1 MRSGMKAMGL
11 IYTLSLLSGSL
22 SAQLAEPV
30 HFEATTHDF
39 GAIEEKAGVVEHIFN
54 FVNKS
59 NRAITIIQVQASCGC
74 TVPAWSKDPIPP
86 GGKGFVQARF
96 DPKGRPG
103 FFSKTLSVT
112 TDWNATP
119 IVLSIRGRVERD
131 ALKARED
138 RYPVALGNL
147 RLQEQSLNMGNVYIN
162 QPPIV
167 KTFMIYNASDKPL
180 DLFQVVTPSYLKV
193 KVADELPARE
203 ATTLELTFDGPGK
216 NKFGFASE
224 SIELHTNDESQPIK
238 YLPVYANLSEFF
250 PPLSDEELKEAPL
263 LILDSASIHVGTLSA
278 NEHTSRTIKIRN
290 AGKQDLLIRDVQT
303 NCSCLSAI
311 VSTQLIQPGKQAELT
326 LRFEATERV
335 GTTLKAVSIYSNDPL
350 KPALRLAVQAVVIE

>member
-1 MRSGMKAMGL
+1 MKALGL
-11 IYTLSLLSGSL
+11 IYVLSLWSGSL
-22 SAQLAEPV
+22 CAQLAEPV
-30 HFEATTHDF
+30 QFEATTHDF
-39 GAIEEKAGVVEHIFN
+39 GAIEEKAGVVEHTFN

-74 TVPAWSKDPIPP
+74 TVPAWSKDPILP
-86 GGKGFVQARF
+86 GEKGFVQARF

-119 IVLSIRGRVERD
+119 IVLSIRGRVERN

-138 RYPVALGNL
+138 KYPIAMGNL

-162 QPPIV
+162 QSPMV
-167 KTFMIYNASDKPL
+167 KTFTVYNASDKSL
-180 DLFQVVTPSYLKV
+180 NISEVVAPSYLKV
-193 KVADELPARE
+193 AMDNELPPRE
-203 ATTLELTFDGPGK
+203 ATTLELTFDGGAR

-224 SIELHTNDESQPIK
+224 SIELHTNDEKQPIK

-250 PPLSDEELKEAPL
+250 PPMSDEELKKAPL

-278 NEHTSRTIKIRN
+278 NEHASRTIKIRN

-303 NCSCLSAI
+303 NCSCLSAS
-311 VSTQLIQPGKQAELT
+311 VNKQVIQPGTQAELM
-326 LRFEATERV
+326 LRFGATERV

-350 KPALRLAVQAVVIE
+350 KPALRLAVQAVVKE